1 LAPEP
6 PITLRCPPGNGP
18 PASGPIRF
26 FARLAPTQGRPDAE
40 AELEMALGDRSQQ
53 EYVKRIIRHATA
65 GADG

>member
-1 LAPEP
+1 M
-6 PITLRCPPGNGP
+6 
-18 PASGPIRF
+18 PALKRPAGQRPIRF
-26 FARLAPTQGRPDAE
+26 FARLAPMQGRPDAE